1 MYGCRVR
8 LLAVLALILG
18 PSCCWGGAT
27 AATSSWL
34 GTVTH
39 VTDGDTLWVQPVRG
53 GAARKIRLDGVD
65 APEICQAFGETSRRL
80 LAQHVLGQQ
89 VRVSGRRRDDYDRLL
104 ARVYRHEQDV
114 GRWLVIQG
122 LAWSHHYRRDTGPYA
137 RQEAQARA
145 QRRGLFSQA
154 APERPRD
161 FRQRHGN
168 CH

>member
-1 MYGCRVR
+1 VRR
-8 LLAVLALILG
+8 LLVSVLISGL
-18 PSCCWGGAT
+18 SWSWGN
-27 AATSSWL
+27 AAAASWL

-39 VTDGDTLWVQPVRG
+39 VTDGDTVWVQPARG
-53 GAARKIRLDGVD
+53 GAALKIRLDGVD

-89 VRVSGRRRDDYDRLL
+89 VRVSVRRRDDYDRLL
-104 ARVYRHEQDV
+104 ARIYRQKQDI
-114 GRWLVIQG
+114 GAWLVTQG
-122 LAWSHHYRRDTGPYA
+122 LAWSHHYRRDAGPYA

-161 FRQRHGN
+161 FRQRHGS